1 MMFCAA
7 SSEQVP
13 VEEQTLTTR
22 VAKFDDIGDMY
33 LEDCT
38 LQDTMQVRPFLPCV
52 LCFVVDLC
60 LVCCSFPPRNRH
72 SFC

>member
-1 MMFCAA
+1 MLSPVSA
-7 SSEQVP
+7 EQVP

-38 LQDTMQVRPFLPCV
+38 LQDSMQVRPSFRASCASAPRRRGLP
-52 LCFVVDLC
+52 F
-60 LVCCSFPPRNRH
+60 H
-72 SFC
+72 A